1 VRADDDALPRD
12 DVFEVNVP
20 AVRLEVDA
28 VTATKL
34 VVVALVAVRLVK
46 NPDTAVRKEE
56 KRLVLVANVVE
67 AFVATRLVA
76 VAFVILVLPRV
87 VCPDT
92 VTLVAEALP
101 SAVCPVTESVPP
113 TVWLPEIDE
122 VPTDAVFAVRL
133 VATAFVVVELPTRRS
148 VKEARV
154 AMSDEKNP
162 LVAVA
167 DVRFALVAVRLPV
180 VRLEVD
186 ALPST
191 V

>member
-1 VRADDDALPRD
+1 VNAPSVARRSAVKNDPVDVALANDADTAERMF
-12 DVFEVNVP
+12 VKK
-20 AVRLEVDA
+20 LEE
-28 VTATKL
+28 
-34 VVVALVAVRLVK
+34 VALVFVRLVIV
-46 NPDTAVRKEE
+46 PLVEVRVFAVR
-56 KRLVLVANVVE
+56 A
-67 AFVATRLVA
+67 
-76 VAFVILVLPRV
+76 
-87 VCPDT
+87 
-92 VTLVAEALP
+92 VAEALP